1 MKTTSSFVEMK
12 KNNEKIAMITAYDYP
27 TAKFAENAGVDMIL
41 VGDSLGMV
49 VLGYDSTVLVTLDDM
64 IHHSKAAR
72 RGAPNTFLV
81 VDMPFATYHGSLD
94 QTLSNA
100 VKIMQ
105 QTSAQALKVEGADE
119 VIPVIQRLTSAGI
132 PVVAHL
138 GLLPQSAGVLG
149 GYKVQGKTAAAA
161 EKLIEDAKKCEQ
173 AGACAVVLECIP
185 HQLTEKIS
193 AALTIPTIGIGAGV
207 TADGQVLVFHDMVK
221 YGTHH
226 IPKFVK
232 EFANIGGPIAD
243 GITQYVQEVKHES
256 FPAEQHQFTM
266 KEDQL
271 QQLYGGSH
279 ENSTNNQ

>member
-27 TAKFAENAGVDMIL
+27 TAKFAENAGMDMIL

-64 IHHSKAAR
+64 IHHGKAAR

-105 QTSAQALKVEGADE
+105 QTSAQAVKVEGADE

-161 EKLIEDAKKCEQ
+161 EKLIEDAKKCEE

-185 HQLTEKIS
+185 HQLTENIS
-193 AALTIPTIGIGAGV
+193 TALTIPTIGIGAGV

-243 GITQYVQEVKHES
+243 GITQYVQEVKHKS

-271 QQLYGGSH
+271 QQLYGGKH
-279 ENSTNNQ
+279 ENSTNN